1 MRDFLDGPCR
11 FMVAA
16 AFALAL
22 LGAGQALA
30 QAADGGSSAVE
41 TMEEGAEGV
50 AAAVEG
56 AAGAVIDEA
65 DSLAHTLA
73 PYVAPIAEGGLGYLF
88 KLLEAQPFLFIFL
101 AMALGYPLG
110 RIAIKGVSLG
120 STAGTL
126 VVGLIISIT
135 AFTGFDIQF
144 QLPGLVSTIFLS
156 MFMYALGLKVG
167 PSFFP
172 GLMRGGVGLVIMG
185 CIVIVTNFIIC
196 YGGAMLVGLDPGY
209 APGLIS
215 GSYTVTAVI
224 GVATSAMQGGAW
236 TPPDGMSTDQVS
248 ANIAAG
254 YAISYVLA
262 TVGGILLIKY
272 LPQLFGKD
280 PVAEAKKAEAALG
293 GGGGDNAALPGS
305 DAAFVMGASPMDI
318 RAYRVEHDEL
328 VGQTVS
334 QLFDKYPHAAVLRV
348 VRGDQVI
355 EAEDNP
361 SLQKGD
367 IIGVRGRYA
376 GLIEKAGEIAG
387 TEVDEPRARDVA
399 IEVADVHVGKGAPG
413 GRTVTSLAREIG
425 FGLYL
430 NAIFRQGHQM
440 PVLPDAKVE
449 VGDVLRLAGPDWA
462 VQKAAKTLR
471 GKPITLSAFTE
482 VMFLAVALV
491 IGYCIGLLTL
501 TLGGIPF
508 ALGTSAGCMLTAIGV
523 ATLRTWNP
531 AFGGPVSE
539 GARSFIQDIGLNVF
553 IAVLAANVG
562 SKVLASFQ
570 GTTVIWLAII
580 GLLGATVP
588 PFLAFLYGHYVMK
601 INTVVNAG
609 ACAGAR
615 NSTPALNGLLN
626 SSKSAIGATAY
637 PVTYALTSAMVLI
650 SGYLAMILS

>member
-1 MRDFLDGPCR
+1 MREILDGPCR
-11 FMVAA
+11 HLIAA
-16 AFALAL
+16 CLALAL
-22 LGAGQALA
+22 FGAGEALA
-30 QAADGGSSAVE
+30 QAADGGSAAVA
-41 TMEEGAEGV
+41 TMEEGA
-50 AAAVEG
+50 AAVATTVEG
-56 AAGAVIDEA
+56 MTGAVFSEA
-65 DSLAHTLA
+65 ESLAHTLA
-73 PYVAPIAEGGLGYLF
+73 PYVEPLAGCGFGYIF
-88 KLLEAQPFLFIFL
+88 RLLDAQPFLFIFL

-110 RIAIKGVSLG
+110 RIVVKGVSLG

-126 VVGLIISIT
+126 VVGLALSII
-135 AFTGFDIQF
+135 AFTGFGIQF
-144 QLPGLVSTIFLS
+144 ELPGLVSTIFLS

-185 CIVIVTNFIIC
+185 CIVIVANFIIC

-236 TPPDGMSTDQVS
+236 TPPDGMPTGQVA

-272 LPQLFGKD
+272 LPQMFGKD
-280 PVAEAKKAEAALG
+280 PVAEAKAAEKALG
-293 GGGGDNAALPGS
+293 GGGGDAALPGI
-305 DAAFVMGASPMDI
+305 DAAFVMGASPLDI

-328 VGQTVS
+328 VGQTVD
-334 QLFDKYPHAAVLRV
+334 QLFQKYPHAAVLRV
-348 VRGDQVI
+348 VRGDRVI
-355 EAEDNP
+355 EAEANP

-376 GLIEKAGEIAG
+376 SLIEKAGEIVG
-387 TEVDEPRARDVA
+387 TEVNEPRARDVA
-399 IEVADVHVGKGAPG
+399 IEVADIHVGKGAPG
-413 GRTVTSLAREIG
+413 GRTVGDLAREIG

-430 NAIFRQGHQM
+430 RAIFRQGHQM
-440 PVLPDAKVE
+440 PVLPDARVE

-462 VQKAAKTLR
+462 VRKAARTLR
-471 GKPITLSAFTE
+471 GKPITFSTFTE
-482 VMFLAVALV
+482 VMFLALALV
-491 IGYCIGLLTL
+491 IGYCVGLLTL

-531 AFGGPVSE
+531 AFGGPMSE

-553 IAVLAANVG
+553 IAVLAAKVG
-562 SKVLASFQ
+562 SKVLDSFQ

-588 PFLAFLYGHYVMK
+588 PFLAFLFGNYVTKM
-601 INTVVNAG
+601 NVVVNAG

-615 NSTPALNGLLN
+615 NSTPALNALLDR
-626 SSKSAIGATAY
+626 SRSAIGATPY

-650 SGYLAMILS
+650 SGYIAMILS